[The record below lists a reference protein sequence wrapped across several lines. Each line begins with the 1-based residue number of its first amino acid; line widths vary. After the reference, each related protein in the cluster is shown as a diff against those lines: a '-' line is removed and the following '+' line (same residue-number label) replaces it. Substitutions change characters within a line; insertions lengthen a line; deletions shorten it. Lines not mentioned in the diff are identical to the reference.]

1 MAIFYPLFTHTN
13 VRSQKTDFTIFSMTK
28 GIKSHTILKANGV
41 SFGKFPIDLGRVD
54 QEWVQMFTVAPAH
67 RRVTIPT
74 PLHGKAGATDVSDH
88 PKSPKETNQASTNE
102 FYFYLE
108 NGYSRR

>member
-1 MAIFYPLFTHTN
+1 MPYCIRMKNGNLPTPFFTHTN

-28 GIKSHTILKANGV
+28 GIKSQAIEEANGV

-67 RRVTIPT
+67 RRATIPT
-74 PLHGKAGATDVSDH
+74 PLHSQAGATDVSDH
-88 PKSPKETNQASTNE
+88 PKSPKETNQA
-102 FYFYLE
+102 FY
-108 NGYSRR
+108 